1 VRDALGGLPL
11 IAEDLGTITPDV
23 IALRE
28 RFGLPGM
35 RVLQFAFAEGPDQP
49 YLPHN
54 LTPDSVVYTG
64 THDNDTTRGWFA
76 QASAKERRMAQIYF
90 KTDGSE
96 IHWDLI
102 HAASQS
108 VARYA
113 IWPLQ
118 DVLGAGSDERMNRP
132 GIATGNWDW
141 RFDFGRIE
149 PWHTRR
155 LREISAVHGRNG
167 ATLPEP

>member
-1 VRDALGGLPL
+1 
-11 IAEDLGTITPDV
+11 
-23 IALRE
+23 
-28 RFGLPGM
+28 
-35 RVLQFAFAEGPDQP
+35 
-49 YLPHN
+49 
-54 LTPDSVVYTG
+54 
-64 THDNDTTRGWFA
+64 
-76 QASAKERRMAQIYF
+76 MAQIYF

>member
-1 VRDALGGLPL
+1 
-11 IAEDLGTITPDV
+11 
-23 IALRE
+23 

-35 RVLQFAFAEGPDQP
+35 RVLQFAFAGGPGQP

-54 LTPDSVVYTG
+54 ATPDSVVYTG
-64 THDNDTTRGWFA
+64 THDNDTSRGWFERA
-76 QASAKERRMAQIYF
+76 GPQERRMVQTYL
-90 KTDGSE
+90 KTDGRE

-108 VARYA
+108 VARLA

-132 GIATGNWDW
+132 GTAAGNWGW
-141 RFDFGRIE
+141 RFGFERIE
-149 PWHTRR
+149 AWHTRR
-155 LREISAVHGRNG
+155 L
-167 ATLPEP
+167 